1 MRDELA
7 SALGAHHRCTGRGPL
22 QRLRELR
29 QRRPRDVS
37 ITSLIESQKRQA
49 GKAQQQIGELA
60 ELWAELVPEPLRMR
74 TSLLGMRGGVLHVA
88 ADSSSVAFELDRCL
102 RESLLSELRN
112 RYHSTLMRVKV
123 QLKSAEGNSRRGG
136 R

>member
-1 MRDELA
+1 MDTMKPAMADPLRD
-7 SALGAHHRCTGRGPL
+7 L

-102 RESLLSELRN
+102 RESLLSKLRN

-123 QLKSAEGNSRRGG
+123 QLKSAEGISKRGSR
-136 R
+136 